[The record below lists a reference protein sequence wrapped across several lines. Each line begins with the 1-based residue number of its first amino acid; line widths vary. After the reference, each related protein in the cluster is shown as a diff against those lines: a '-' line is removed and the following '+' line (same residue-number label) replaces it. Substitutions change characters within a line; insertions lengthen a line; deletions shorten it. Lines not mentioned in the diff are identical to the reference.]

1 MTRAELKRN
10 AREKLGGQLF
20 GPNWVNA
27 VLVMA
32 IFYILTGA
40 VNGIAGFGTLIMLVI
55 GGPLSYG
62 VAKLFLQQCDDGQKM
77 NPTEVFK
84 GFSEDFGGSFILYLL
99 RYLFIA
105 LWSIFIKADHPSYD
119 WRECLDASSQLTYGH
134 KWELFILDLSFIGWQ
149 IVGSLCLGIGTFWVN
164 AYREATIAEYYRYYE
179 SNQVIDRD
187 F

>member
-32 IFYILTGA
+32 IFYILTRA

-84 GFSEDFGGSFILYLL
+84 GFSETLAE
-99 RYLFIA
+99 A
-105 LWSIFIKADHPSYD
+105 LSYI
-119 WRECLDASSQLTYGH
+119 C
-134 KWELFILDLSFIGWQ
+134 
-149 IVGSLCLGIGTFWVN
+149 
-164 AYREATIAEYYRYYE
+164 
-179 SNQVIDRD
+179 
-187 F
+187 

>member
-84 GFSEDFGGSFILYLL
+84 GFSEDFGGSFILLSVKIPFHCL
-99 RYLFIA
+99 MVHF
-105 LWSIFIKADHPSYD
+105 ADHSGHCKNVFLLHGIFYKS
-119 WRECLDASSQLTYGH
+119 RSS
-134 KWELFILDLSFIGWQ
+134 II
-149 IVGSLCLGIGTFWVN
+149 
-164 AYREATIAEYYRYYE
+164 
-179 SNQVIDRD
+179 
-187 F
+187 

>member
-10 AREKLGGQLF
+10 AREKLGGKLF

-32 IFYILTGA
+32 IFYILTTA
-40 VNGIAGFGTLIMLVI
+40 INGITGLGTLIMLVI

-105 LWSIFIKADHPSYD
+105 LWSILLIIPGIMKMYSYSMAFFIKADHPSYD
-119 WRECLDASSQLTYGH
+119 WRECLDASSELTYGH
-134 KWELFILDLSFIGWQ
+134 
-149 IVGSLCLGIGTFWVN
+149 
-164 AYREATIAEYYRYYE
+164 RYPDHAG
-179 SNQVIDRD
+179 DRRP
-187 F
+187 FKLRSSKAVLTAV